1 MLYVGVDAHSETSWI
16 TVMDEKGKVLKRR
29 EISSSRSFHGVLG
42 VVLSQECYRKMLT
55 NLFVPAPYGDFE
67 ELTSVR

>member
-42 VVLSQECYRKMLT
+42 VVLSQDAYESLCTRPVWRL
-55 NLFVPAPYGDFE
+55 
-67 ELTSVR
+67 